1 MHIRPASTLL
11 LAGAGKT
18 GATGEGKLRRM
29 EDEPL
34 RSSAPPEFLKIAEL
48 KAWENLWAASAFRR
62 FGARLAYTTPYILNP
77 KSEPQNPRT
86 LTP

>member
-18 GATGEGKLRRM
+18 GAWGEGKLRRM

-48 KAWENLWAASAFRR
+48 KAWETYGQHLPSDD
-62 FGARLAYTTPYILNP
+62 
-77 KSEPQNPRT
+77 SEPASHTQH
-86 LTP
+86 LTS